1 MPERRTT
8 PRKKFDYYMR
18 VDDDDTQ
25 KLLGHMVQVSAIGLQ
40 LETTVPLL
48 LQKDHYLRLE
58 LTAELADRPFIIFL
72 ARTKWIS
79 IPIYIMSALRSGRS
93 HRRIVKLFWGSLR
106 GMVHNAD
113 KTRCV
118 SISFFVCC
126 C

>member
-72 ARTKWIS
+72 ARTKWCKMDDIH
-79 IPIYIMSALRSGRS
+79 PNIYHVGFEIREITPEDREVILGIIKRY
-93 HRRIVKLFWGSLR
+93 GS
-106 GMVHNAD
+106 
-113 KTRCV
+113 
-118 SISFFVCC
+118 
-126 C
+126 